1 MRTLSPQLKAAAFA
15 SQTPKAII
23 TFLTLAHP
31 SLSSS
36 IRVCNNS
43 QPITRGGQSYAPF
56 AFQVDLPPE
65 KDDQIG
71 SARLTID
78 AVDLSIIQAIRSIQS
93 PASVSIALALADQP
107 DMTEVD
113 YGTYT
118 WRNLSYNSLTV
129 SGDLA
134 YDDIL
139 DILIPGLMATPQTV
153 PGVF

>member
-1 MRTLSPQLKAAAFA
+1 M
-15 SQTPKAII
+15 
-23 TFLTLAHP
+23 
-31 SLSSS
+31 
-36 IRVCNNS
+36 
-43 QPITRGGQSYAPF
+43 
-56 AFQVDLPPE
+56 DLPPE